1 MNVNSATAMGQFA
14 YLNYTTAAK
23 NKTFSSMTSSNDGT
37 SDLLNTS
44 TSSASASDKLW
55 SNVFADSSSSQSQIL
70 ATMKKYTATSEK
82 FYSSF
87 ASTST
92 NLKNSSTNLT
102 SVLENPAASASDITD
117 SIKTFANDY
126 NKTTALFKDNAR
138 ASSTMSS
145 FADSFASSTKS
156 AKNSLAAIG
165 ISVDTNGKMTVD
177 ETALTTAVQN
187 NPSAIKAVF
196 SGNQGLGN
204 QAYFK
209 TSLAVSNVENFVP
222 FPDITSFTSA
232 PTSLG
237 LLADMFA

>member
-1 MNVNSATAMGQFA
+1 MPNFISANCAAF
-14 YLNYTTAAK
+14 YFNIVIFAAK

-37 SDLLNTS
+37 NDLLNTS
-44 TSSASASDKLW
+44 TSSTSASDNLW

-92 NLKNSSTNLT
+92 NLKSSSTNLT
-102 SVLENPAASASDITD
+102 SVLANPAASASDITD

-126 NKTTALFKDNAR
+126 NKTTALFKDNASV
-138 ASSTMSS
+138 SSTMSS

-156 AKNSLAAIG
+156 AKSSLVAIG
-165 ISVDTNGKMTVD
+165 ISVDTSGKMTVD
-177 ETALTTAVQN
+177 EKALTTAAQN

-209 TSLAVSNVENFVP
+209 TALAVSNVENFVP
-222 FPDITSFTSA
+222 FPDITSFSST